1 MSTQPRSPRPVPASR
16 LAGCA
21 VAALTLLAIAIR
33 LHALEHQPLWSDEG
47 LSLHRA
53 GLGLLDLLRGR
64 IVVDGFATTDPMPPL
79 YFLAL
84 AAGRFVLG
92 AGIWAQRFVGAA
104 LGVTAV
110 PLAWVAGRRLFG
122 RGAGI
127 AAAIVIAV
135 APFVVWYG
143 QELRPYAVVIPCV
156 LALTALAAGH
166 GDPTARAR
174 RWAAASAV
182 GVLVHPFVGFVALA
196 QAPFVLPSAWRRA
209 APRRRWAAAAIA
221 GAAALVA
228 LPRLA
233 AILGGPTQV
242 DFAPVDA
249 LVVMRQALAAFAV
262 GISPS
267 LDHPIARSA
276 PLALLAIA
284 GAGVGL
290 SDARTR
296 RGAALT
302 IAGLALPIVGVLCLS
317 AVNPLYN
324 GPRHVLPAL
333 PAFALLVGASAR
345 LPTAIRRGFDRRRP
359 DRRGLDQHGLDRRGL
374 HQRGLDQRGLDQRGG
389 AAALPLVGR
398 TATIASVA
406 SVGSVAALLAAATM
420 GLAVSCAQLQRQF
433 GASDYVKDDLRSLV
447 ADLAVRYVPGDRI
460 VLHDALIGFTFDAEA
475 AALGVVLPWVPV
487 PHFPNEDRHAAEAR
501 LLAMVPA
508 AGGRVWFVDRPSP
521 RGGFEGESL
530 VQAADKRWDLVERR
544 QYARMWLR
552 VGLREYRVGGWPTQ
566 VSPRAATGAIVTWSN
581 GLALN
586 DAAFERPTVAAG
598 QRLGLVTRWQPHAP
612 LAGEVDFEV
621 RLRDAQHGRAISLGA
636 DQLLRDRDLEDT
648 PPGSIVEIALRAGV
662 PIDTPPGP
670 HDVQLRIRDARV
682 SSMPVEPGANG
693 SDDKS
698 GPDENWRSV
707 ARVDV
712 GPPVLAPLALR
723 RLARRETSGLATE
736 SPAGGP

>member
-1 MSTQPRSPRPVPASR
+1 MTDATPERHRPAVGAR
-16 LAGCA
+16 LDRGA
-21 VAALTLLAIAIR
+21 VAALVLLAAAVR
-33 LHALEHQPLWSDEG
+33 CHALDAQPLWSDEG

-53 GLGLLDLLRGR
+53 GLGFLDLVRGR
-64 IVVDGFATTDPMPPL
+64 IIVDGFATTDPMPPL
-79 YFLAL
+79 YFLVL
-84 AAGRFVLG
+84 AAGRVVLG
-92 AGIWAQRFVGAA
+92 DGIWAQRFLGAA

-122 RGAGI
+122 RLAGI
-127 AAAIVIAV
+127 AAAIAITA
-135 APFVVWYG
+135 APFVVWYS
-143 QELRPYAVVIPCV
+143 QELRPYAALVPCV
-156 LALTALAAGH
+156 LALTAIAAGT
-166 GDPTARAR
+166 GDPTARAW
-174 RWAAASAV
+174 RWAAAAAV

-196 QAPFVLPSAWRRA
+196 QAPFVLPAAWRRA
-209 APRRRWAAAAIA
+209 ATRVRWAAAAIA

-249 LVVMRQALAAFAV
+249 YVVVRQALAAFAV

-267 LDHPIARSA
+267 LDHPLARSA
-276 PLALLAIA
+276 PLALLALA

-290 SDARTR
+290 ADPRTR
-296 RGAALT
+296 RGAAMA
-302 IAGLALPIVGVLCLS
+302 IAGLVLPIVGVLGLS

-345 LPTAIRRGFDRRRP
+345 LPSAVTRWFDRRGRAKPRP
-359 DRRGLDQHGLDRRGL
+359 II
-374 HQRGLDQRGLDQRGG
+374 
-389 AAALPLVGR
+389 GR
-398 TATIASVA
+398 TATVA
-406 SVGSVAALLAAATM
+406 SVAALLAAATM
-420 GLAVSCAQLQRQF
+420 GLVVSIAQLQRQF

-475 AALGVVLPWVPV
+475 KALGVALPWAPV
-487 PHFPNEDRHAAEAR
+487 PHFPNEDRYAAEAR
-501 LLAMVPA
+501 LLAMAPA
-508 AGGRVWFVDRPSP
+508 AGGRIWFVDRPMP

-552 VGLREYRVGGWPTQ
+552 VGLREYRVGGWPTPE
-566 VSPRAATGAIVTWSN
+566 SSRAAAGAIATWSN

-612 LAGEVDFEV
+612 LSGEVFVEV
-621 RLRDAQHGRAISLGA
+621 RLWDAQHGQAISLGV
-636 DQLLRDRDLEDT
+636 DPLLRDRDLEDT
-648 PPGSIVEIALRAGV
+648 PPESIVEIALRAGV
-662 PIDTPPGP
+662 PIGTPPGT
-670 HDVQLRIRDARV
+670 HDVQLRIRTASSGVPAVISGAIGPGEDWIRV
-682 SSMPVEPGANG
+682 T
-693 SDDKS
+693 
-698 GPDENWRSV
+698 
-707 ARVDV
+707 RVDI
-712 GPPVLAPLALR
+712 GPPVLDPAAVR
-723 RLARRETSGLATE
+723 RLARREASGSATQ
-736 SPAGGP
+736 SPVGGP

>member
-1 MSTQPRSPRPVPASR
+1 VSR
-16 LAGCA
+16 LAGSA
-21 VAALTLLAIAIR
+21 IAALTLLAIAIR

-92 AGIWAQRFVGAA
+92 DGIWAQRFVGAA

-122 RGAGI
+122 RRAGI

-143 QELRPYAVVIPCV
+143 QELRPYAVLVPCV

-166 GDPTARAR
+166 GDPTPRAR
-174 RWAAASAV
+174 RWAAAAAV

-209 APRRRWAAAAIA
+209 APRRRWAAAAVA

-233 AILGGPTQV
+233 TILGGPTQV

-267 LDHPIARSA
+267 LDHPLARSA

-296 RGAALT
+296 RGAAMT
-302 IAGLALPIVGVLCLS
+302 IVGLVLPIVGVLCLS

-345 LPTAIRRGFDRRRP
+345 LPKAIKRGFDRR
-359 DRRGLDQHGLDRRGL
+359 
-374 HQRGLDQRGLDQRGG
+374 GG
-389 AAALPLVGR
+389 AAARPLVAR
-398 TATIASVA
+398 TASVA
-406 SVGSVAALLAAATM
+406 SVASVAALLAAATM

-508 AGGRVWFVDRPSP
+508 AGGRIWFVDRPSP

-566 VSPRAATGAIVTWSN
+566 VSSRAATGAIVGWSN

-612 LAGEVDFEV
+612 LAGEVNFEV
-621 RLRDAQHGRAISLGA
+621 RLWDAQHGRAISLGA

-662 PIDTPPGP
+662 PIDTPPGSY
-670 HDVQLRIRDARV
+670 DVQLRMRDARAGSLTV
-682 SSMPVEPGANG
+682 TAGASRPGE
-693 SDDKS
+693 DWS
-698 GPDENWRSV
+698 GV
-707 ARVDV
+707 ARVEV
-712 GPPVLAPLALR
+712 GPPVLEPAAVR
-723 RLARRETSGLATE
+723 RLATRAASGTATDRSAG
-736 SPAGGP
+736 SP